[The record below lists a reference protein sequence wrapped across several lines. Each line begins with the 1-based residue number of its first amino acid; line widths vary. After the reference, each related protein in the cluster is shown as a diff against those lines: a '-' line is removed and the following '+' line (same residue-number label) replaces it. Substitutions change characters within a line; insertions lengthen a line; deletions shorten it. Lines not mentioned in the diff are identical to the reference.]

1 MVSLVNLLF
10 TSGYFSCLNC
20 QPDYVNHDAMSK
32 ISLSR
37 RRLMLGAAATAVAA
51 TAPGMA
57 LALPVGRNDRDD
69 RNDHTDRIDR
79 QVLVQRHNP
88 SLTRVDPAAPLMLGN
103 GSIGFTADITGLQ
116 TFTEPYSKLAPLL
129 VEAQWAWHS
138 FPNSRGHTVRDTQ
151 VALEV
156 RGHQRRYGYI
166 RDWAEAANNPA
177 VAWIRENPHRFS
189 LARVGLDLRAR
200 DGTPARFADIS
211 STRQTLDLW
220 TGTLVS
226 RFVYD
231 GEAVTV
237 TTRVLP
243 DQDAIYAEVESAL
256 VAQGRLAV
264 TVRFPGVNSTLNP
277 DPASWDHPETHH
289 TTELSRRPGE
299 LRLQRRIDDT
309 VVYAAIGA
317 PGAQIAATGPHAY
330 RVASA
335 SRILNVM
342 AQFSPGPGAPLPS
355 PAAGAAA
362 TARHW
367 NAYWNNGAMVDFTG
381 STDPRAAELERR
393 VILSQYLMA
402 VNAAG
407 TFAPQ
412 EEGLFSNSWN
422 GKSHLEMHPWH
433 AAHFALWGRPQL
445 LEKSLGW
452 YVGFLPQARARAM
465 EQGVRGA
472 WWPKMIGPDGA
483 DSPSKVSPFIMW
495 QQPHPIYLS
504 ELLYRAGGR
513 RDHARVLATYA
524 ELVEH
529 TADLL
534 ASFAHLDAA
543 SGKYRLGPPII
554 PVQENFAPLSTFD
567 PTFELAYFRWGIETA
582 QAWRERAGLARRAD
596 WDAVLARWPDLPQ
609 RDGLYLPVRSE
620 PDFWNKAAGACRS
633 NAENESCQNRDHM
646 SFLMALGWLPGRDV
660 DRRTMR
666 RTLDRMRRDWDL
678 RQTWGWDYPMMAM
691 TATRLGAPEEA
702 LDWLFFD
709 ARNNQYGSSGMT
721 PRVHLDAHAAAF
733 VPVATGAGAGA
744 VVAGAAAAGTDAGD
758 RQPNEPSD
766 GPGYQR
772 AAHTYFPSNGGLLLA
787 VALMAG
793 GWDGQRGAAPGFPK
807 KGWKVRVEGMLPS
820 L

>member
-1 MVSLVNLLF
+1 MRIDF
-10 TSGYFSCLNC
+10 PPFS
-20 QPDYVNHDAMSK
+20 AR
-32 ISLSR
+32 R
-37 RRLMLGAAATAVAA
+37 RRLLQAAGAALGAAAATKAGAA
-51 TAPGMA
+51 GMA
-57 LALPVGRNDRDD
+57 LATPPDNVG
-69 RNDHTDRIDR
+69 RIDR
-79 QVLVQRHNP
+79 QALVQRHNP
-88 SLTRVDPAAPLMLGN
+88 VLALVDPAAPLMLGN

-116 TFTEPYSKLAPLL
+116 TFTQAYSKLAPLL

-138 FPNSRGHTVRDTQ
+138 FPNPHGHAVRDTQ
-151 VALEV
+151 VEIDV
-156 RGHQRRYGYI
+156 RGHPRRYGYI
-166 RDWAEAANNPA
+166 KDWAEAASNPA

-189 LARVGLDLRAR
+189 LARVALDLRAR
-200 DGTPARFADIS
+200 DGTPARFADLS
-211 STRQTLDLW
+211 NTRQTLDMW
-220 TGTLVS
+220 TGTLHS
-226 RFVYD
+226 SFVYD

-243 DQDAIYAEVESAL
+243 DQDTILAQVESSL

-264 TVRFPGVNSTLNP
+264 SVRFPGVSATLNP
-277 DPASWDHPETHH
+277 DPADWSRPDAHH
-289 TTELSRRPGE
+289 TIELSRHPGE
-299 LRLQRRIDDT
+299 VRLQRRIDST
-309 VVYAAIGA
+309 VWHAAIGA
-317 PGAQIAATGPHAY
+317 PDAQIVADGPHAY
-330 RVASA
+330 RVAAA
-335 SRILNVM
+335 SGTVHTLNVM
-342 AQFSPGPGAPLPS
+342 AQFSAQPGAPLPV

-367 NAYWNNGAMVDFTG
+367 QSYWNNGAMVEFAG
-381 STDPRAAELERR
+381 SSDPRAAELERR
-393 VILSQYLMA
+393 VVLSQYLMA

-407 TFAPQ
+407 AFAPQ

-445 LEKSLGW
+445 LERSLGW
-452 YVGFLPQARARAM
+452 YVDFLPQAMARAR

-472 WWPKMIGPDGA
+472 WWPKMIGPDGV

-495 QQPHPIYLS
+495 QQPHPIYMS

-513 RDHARVLATYA
+513 KDGARVLAAYGN
-524 ELVEH
+524 LVEQ

-534 ASFAHLDAA
+534 ASFAHRDAA
-543 SGKYRLGPPII
+543 SGKYRLGPPLI

-567 PTFELAYFRWGIETA
+567 PTFELSYFRWGIETA
-582 QAWRERAGLARRAD
+582 QAWRTRAGKVRRAD
-596 WDAVLARWPDLPQ
+596 WDAVLAGWPDLPQ
-609 RDGLYLPVRSE
+609 RDGVYLAVRSE
-620 PDFWNKAAGACRS
+620 PDFWRKAAGACRS
-633 NAENESCQNRDHM
+633 NAEMESCQNRDHM

-660 DRRTMR
+660 DRPTMR

-691 TATRLGAPEEA
+691 TAARLGAPDEA

-733 VPVATGAGAGA
+733 VPVATGAGALA
-744 VVAGAAAAGTDAGD
+744 PAAAPAPAGAEL
-758 RQPNEPSD
+758 EPAD

-772 AAHTYFPSNGGLLLA
+772 AAQTYFPSNGGLLLA

-793 GWDGQRGAAPGFPK
+793 GWDGNRGAAPGFPRT
-807 KGWKVRVEGMLPS
+807 GWQVRAEGLLPS